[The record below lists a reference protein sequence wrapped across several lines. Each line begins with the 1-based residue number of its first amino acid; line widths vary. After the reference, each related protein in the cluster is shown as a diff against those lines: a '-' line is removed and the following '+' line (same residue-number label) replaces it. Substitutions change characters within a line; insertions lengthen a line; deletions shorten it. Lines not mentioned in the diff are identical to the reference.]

1 MTDHSDDAPGT
12 GPARTATVRVTYY
25 DTAMAV
31 LEIGGL
37 RLLTD
42 PVLDAAGTYT
52 DGPLSLDKTGGS
64 AVTRE
69 QLGRIDAVLL
79 SHDQH
84 ADNLDPAGR
93 AFLATVPRVLTTPEG
108 AERLAGELKGVAVD
122 GLAPWETA
130 TITGV
135 DGFALT
141 VTGTPARHGPAGTE
155 EMTGPVT
162 GFLLS
167 WPDVEGYG
175 VYVSGDTVPF
185 EGTDEVAR
193 RAAPVGL
200 ALLNLGRVQME
211 PGGAHFSMTAAEAGA
226 LAEALQARHV
236 VPMHVEGWAHFSEGR
251 EPAAVVLAGS
261 PVAERVTWLRPGAPH
276 EFAL

>member
-1 MTDHSDDAPGT
+1 MPDHTDGSRAT
-12 GPARTATVRVTYY
+12 TVRVTYY
-25 DTAMAV
+25 DTAMALV
-31 LEIGGL
+31 EIGGL

-42 PVLDAAGTYT
+42 PVLDAAGTYVN
-52 DGPLSLDKTGGS
+52 GPLRLDKTS
-64 AVTRE
+64 SPAVTRE
-69 QLGRIDAVLL
+69 ALGRIDAVLL

-108 AERLAGELKGVAVD
+108 AERLAGELKGVAVV
-122 GLAPWETA
+122 GLAPWETT
-130 TITGV
+130 TITGA

-141 VTGTPARHGPAGTE
+141 VTGVPARHGPAGTE

-167 WPDVEGYG
+167 WPGVEGYG

-185 EGTDEVAR
+185 EGTEEVAR

-211 PGGAHFSMTAAEAGA
+211 PGGPHFSMTAEEAGA
-226 LAEALQARHV
+226 LAQALQARHV
-236 VPMHVEGWAHFSEGR
+236 APVHVEGWAHFSEGR
-251 EPAAVVLAGS
+251 EAATAVLAGS
-261 PVAERVTWLRPGAPH
+261 PVAERVMWLRPGASH
-276 EFAL
+276 DFAL